1 MTEAFG
7 EPFSAVF
14 TVYLLSLCI
23 SFMGGLGYAGS
34 YAKFTS
40 YDLKETDAS
49 RRRALRTK
57 YRNNTA
63 IFSVIFVIDVL
74 ILFNGATWLQR
85 AIALVVYGVMLAW
98 SVMHTLSKGGRFA
111 DPETERSHIK
121 TLGSN
126 GVMLLELLIALICY
140 FMYFALGLRG

>member
-1 MTEAFG
+1 MTEALG

-74 ILFNGATWLQR
+74 ILFEGATWLQR

-98 SVMHTLSKGGRFA
+98 WPGRPA
-111 DPETERSHIK
+111 R
-121 TLGSN
+121 
-126 GVMLLELLIALICY
+126 
-140 FMYFALGLRG
+140 RGR